1 MIRKLHWFMVLS
13 LLLGALGLGYKLR
26 NDWRTFR
33 DNNNPKVVKVHPGP
47 PATVAEISQP
57 RDYTVVAQ
65 QNPFSP
71 ERNDATPP
79 PPPVA
84 AAPTG
89 PPPLIYGSMI
99 LGTERFALMGTEA
112 DPKPRKVMEGD
123 SFNGYKLA
131 QVLPQSVVLQTGDSK
146 SEVMLYN
153 ALARLRR
160 DTVKTQ
166 ATSAGTP
173 TASPNASAATTTTV
187 APAGPAVAPIG
198 IPSLPGPNAPAPPGK
213 KLVETP
219 FGPMWVDK

>member
-1 MIRKLHWFMVLS
+1 MIRKLRWVMI
-13 LLLGALGLGYKLR
+13 LLLVTGAAGLGYKLR

-33 DNNNPKVVKVHPGP
+33 DNNNPKDVKLHPGV
-47 PATVAEISQP
+47 PAAVTDVPQP

-65 QNPFSP
+65 QNPFHP
-71 ERNDATPP
+71 ERNDAMPP
-79 PPPVA
+79 PPPVV
-84 AAPTG
+84 AAPSG

-99 LGTERFALMGTEA
+99 LGTERFALMATEA
-112 DPKPRKVMEGD
+112 DPKSHKVMEGD

-131 QVLPQSVVLQTGDSK
+131 KVLPQSVVLQTGDSQN
-146 SEVMLYN
+146 EVMLYN
-153 ALARLRR
+153 ALSRLRR

-166 ATSAGTP
+166 PSSAGTP
-173 TASPNASAATTTTV
+173 TASPNAGATTTEV
-187 APAGPAVAPIG
+187 APTGPAVVPAV